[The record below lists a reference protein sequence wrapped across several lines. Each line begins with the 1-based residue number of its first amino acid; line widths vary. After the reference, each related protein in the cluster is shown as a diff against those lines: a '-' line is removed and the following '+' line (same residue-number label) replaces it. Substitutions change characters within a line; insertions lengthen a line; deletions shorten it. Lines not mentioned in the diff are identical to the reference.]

1 MALFPFDTLPNPPY
15 SPDISIL
22 GFGVFGTVNEKM
34 PYTEF
39 QILEE
44 LKELICDVLDELGPD
59 FIKRLFVKW
68 EERLRE
74 VIRTDGE
81 FIH

>member
-1 MALFPFDTLPNPPY
+1 MALFPFDTLPTLPY
-15 SPDISIL
+15 SPDISL
-22 GFGVFGTVNEKM
+22 LDFGVFGTVKEKM

-39 QILEE
+39 QSPEE
-44 LKELICDVLDELGPD
+44 LKKSICNVLDELGPD

-74 VIRTDGE
+74 VILTDGE
-81 FIH
+81 YIH